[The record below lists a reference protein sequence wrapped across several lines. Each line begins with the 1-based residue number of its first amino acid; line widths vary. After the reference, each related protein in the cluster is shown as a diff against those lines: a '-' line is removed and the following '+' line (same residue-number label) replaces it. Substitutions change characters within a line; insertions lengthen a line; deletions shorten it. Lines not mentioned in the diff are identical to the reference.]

1 MKTRRILTGI
11 MAALLL
17 ALGAAALT
25 DTAQAQAPTSTPT
38 PRPALSVPPIP
49 MTLSGQA
56 ASAPDG
62 FSLVARIG
70 SYESQAAVIEN
81 GRYLIKIA
89 PPNSAF
95 INEEVSLFLEGVEA
109 NERIRHQPGTAHFQ
123 FNLTFPNI
131 PEATLTPT
139 PVPVLPAIYAGNI
152 VVAGFAVT
160 PDMTLVARLGTMYQ
174 TAPAAILAD
183 GSGSF
188 IGLVIAPTDE
198 SVIGLPVEFFLN
210 GVPSTPPAHGV
221 FEPGSTHN
229 ISLVFQNVP
238 PTTTP
243 TPIPTATPVPPTS
256 TPLPPTATPIPTDT
270 PVPPTATPVPPTA
283 TPVPP
288 TATPVPPTATPVPPT
303 ATPVPP
309 TAVPPTQAPVVAST
323 PETEDEGG
331 GACSASRAMTPGESA
346 GNLLMLIAPLVM
358 LGGAKYAH
366 SRRRSRR

>member
-25 DTAQAQAPTSTPT
+25 DTAQAQAPTPT
-38 PRPALSVPPIP
+38 PRPLLSVPPLP
-49 MTLSGQA
+49 MTLLGQA
-56 ASAPDG
+56 AAAPDG

-70 SYESQAAVIEN
+70 AYESLPTPIEN
-81 GRYLIKIA
+81 GRYLLKVA

-95 INEEVSLFLEGVEA
+95 LNEEISLFLEGVEA
-109 NERIRHQPGTAHFQ
+109 NERIIYTPGITRFQ
-123 FNLTFPNI
+123 FNLTFSHI

-160 PDMTLVARLGTMYQ
+160 PDMVLTARIGTTFQ

-183 GSGSF
+183 GSGDF
-188 IGLVIAPTDE
+188 VGLVLAPTDE
-198 SVIGLPVEFFLN
+198 SLIGQPVEFFLN

-221 FEPGSTHN
+221 LEPGTTQN
-229 ISLVFQNVP
+229 VSLVFQNVL
-238 PTTTP
+238 PTPSP
-243 TPIPTATPVPPTS
+243 TPIATDTPVPPT
-256 TPLPPTATPIPTDT
+256 TT

-288 TATPVPPTATPVPPT
+288 TATPVPPTATPIPPTATPVPPT

-309 TAVPPTQAPVVAST
+309 TATPVPPTPVPPTQAPVVAST
-323 PETEDEGG
+323 PESEDDGG
-331 GACSASRAMTPGESA
+331 GACSASRALTPGESA

>member
-38 PRPALSVPPIP
+38 PRPLLSVPPLP
-49 MTLSGQA
+49 MTLLGQA
-56 ASAPDG
+56 AAAPDG

-70 SYESQAAVIEN
+70 TYESLPAPVES
-81 GRYLIKIA
+81 GRYLLKIA

-95 INEEVSLFLEGVEA
+95 VNEQISLFLEGVEA
-109 NERIRHQPGTAHFQ
+109 NERIRYTPGSSQFQ
-123 FNLTFPNI
+123 FNLTFPHI

-160 PDMTLVARLGTMYQ
+160 PDMVLTARIGTTFQ

-183 GSGSF
+183 GSGNF
-188 IGLVIAPTDE
+188 VGLVLAPTDE
-198 SVIGLPVEFFLN
+198 SLIGQPVEFFLN

-221 FEPGSTHN
+221 LEPGTTQN
-229 ISLVFQNVP
+229 VSLVFQNVL
-238 PTTTP
+238 PTPSP
-243 TPIPTATPVPPTS
+243 TPIATDTPVPPTATPVPPTV
-256 TPLPPTATPIPTDT
+256 TPVPPTATPVPPTPAPPTVT
-270 PVPPTATPVPPTA
+270 PVPPTATPAPPTATPVPPTA

-288 TATPVPPTATPVPPT
+288 TPVPPTQV
-303 ATPVPP
+303 
-309 TAVPPTQAPVVAST
+309 PVVAST

-331 GACSASRAMTPGESA
+331 GGACSASRALTPGESA

>member
-25 DTAQAQAPTSTPT
+25 DTAQAQAPTPT
-38 PRPALSVPPIP
+38 PRPLLSVPPLP
-49 MTLSGQA
+49 MTLLGQA
-56 ASAPDG
+56 AAAPDG

-70 SYESQAAVIEN
+70 TYESLPAPITS
-81 GRYLIKIA
+81 GRYLLKIA

-95 INEEVSLFLEGVEA
+95 VNEQISLFLEGVEA
-109 NERIRHQPGTAHFQ
+109 NERILYTPGATQFQ
-123 FNLTFPNI
+123 FNLTFPQI

-160 PDMTLVARLGTMYQ
+160 PDMVVVARIGPTFQ
-174 TAPAAILAD
+174 TAPAAILPD
-183 GSGSF
+183 GSGDF
-188 IGLVIAPTDE
+188 VGLVLAPTDE
-198 SVIGLPVEFFLN
+198 SLIGQPVEFFLN

-221 FEPGSTHN
+221 FEPGSTQN
-229 ISLVFQNVP
+229 VSLVFQNVL
-238 PTTTP
+238 PTPSP
-243 TPIPTATPVPPTS
+243 TPIATETPVPPTATPVPPTE
-256 TPLPPTATPIPTDT
+256 TPVPPTATPVPPTATPTPIPTST

-288 TATPVPPTATPVPPT
+288 TATPVPPTPVPPT
-303 ATPVPP
+303 RE
-309 TAVPPTQAPVVAST
+309 PVVDST
-323 PETEDEGG
+323 PEDEDEGG
-331 GACSASRAMTPGESA
+331 GACSAARAPTPGEAA